1 MRSAYELKEGLRAAG
16 VGAPPFVGETLRPW
30 VDKLE
35 ELMGRVMN
43 PLVASVR
50 LSVTAICTRARIAE
64 PSVAVGQP
72 ELKSTSL
79 PGAAGL
85 RSLSLGRTA
94 SANVAATTSVGP
106 VWIRELAAALE
117 TMAKLVGRLECG
129 KDADK
134 WLVSVG
140 TCAVW
145 KAMLALSAR
154 NVVEEVA
161 IPAAVVP
168 AAPKGLFKS
177 AKRSPSPPA
186 SPPLAPIDSLHPR
199 YPSPLSSS
207 AEIAFVRL
215 LCELELLES
224 RLTTFVNALSSAPH
238 DNVLMSGTCDLV
250 SACGLCK
257 TGRTFDAESSD
268 EEDEVDAGQGLAQC
282 AMREALQALSAM
294 IVVVRASARPE
305 VLRQALLVDAG
316 ASDPLVPLTPLA
328 LLAGPPLVP
337 IEKERGPTICP
348 TLAHALDTLPTLIL
362 LHVLASRLPP
372 SIGFRLPHQ
381 VWGLEWREYDKE
393 LRGFAAA
400 EEWTAEIGWE
410 MSGEVGR
417 IVEGRGMG
425 ERERER
431 VRVLGVAIRTRVRV
445 EVVEV

>member
-1 MRSAYELKEGLRAAG
+1 MRSAYELKEGLRTTG

-50 LSVTAICTRARIAE
+50 LSVTAICLRAQVAE
-64 PSVAVGQP
+64 PAVAVGQP

-85 RSLSLGRTA
+85 RSLSLGRAA
-94 SANVAATTSVGP
+94 SASIASAGSVGP

-117 TMAKLVGRLECG
+117 AMAKLVGRLECG

-140 TCAVW
+140 TCVVW
-145 KAMLALSAR
+145 KGMLALSAR
-154 NVVEEVA
+154 NVVEEA
-161 IPAAVVP
+161 APAVVP
-168 AAPKGLFKS
+168 VALKGLFKS

-186 SPPLAPIDSLHPR
+186 SPPLAPVDAHQSRHT
-199 YPSPLSSS
+199 SPTSSS
-207 AEIAFVRL
+207 SEIAFVRL

-224 RLTTFVNALSSAPH
+224 RLTTFVHALSSPPH
-238 DNVLMSGTCDLV
+238 DNVLMSGTCDNV
-250 SACGLCK
+250 AACGLCK

-268 EEDEVDAGQGLAQC
+268 EEDEIEAGQGLAQS

-294 IVVVRASARPE
+294 IVVVRASAHSQ
-305 VLRQALLVDAG
+305 VLRRALLVDAG
-316 ASDPLVPLTPLA
+316 ASDELVPLTPLA
-328 LLAGPPLVP
+328 LLAGTPVP
-337 IEKERGPTICP
+337 VVEERGPSTCP

-362 LHVLASRLPP
+362 LHLLASRLPA
-372 SIGFRLPHQ
+372 SIGFRLPHE
-381 VWGLEWREYDKE
+381 VWGLEWRDYDKE

-410 MSGEVGR
+410 MSGEVAR
-417 IVEGRGMG
+417 CVEGGGLRAP
-425 ERERER
+425 ERERLG
-431 VRVLGVAIRTRVRV
+431 VLAVAIRTRVRV